1 MDPAETG
8 AGSLD
13 SSPCNE
19 PAAPDPFGESTPDV
33 IVKAE
38 APKLKGVGRT
48 RSRIAQAGERLLD
61 LAKRS
66 PALREKP
73 ASRLKKHKE
82 PLLPPAFGLE
92 TRLSESERE
101 QLVEVVDS
109 EDRPLL
115 CMPPE
120 TALRQKLPVRMVAV
134 VLRTRRKQ
142 LILRKRRDA
151 RLGFAGRWDLC
162 TGLVMV
168 GEAREDAALRL
179 LLSDTGLNGLRVL
192 PVPGRGEQG
201 GFSPLFSLFAADLP
215 TGLFP
220 AHSVQEMMTV
230 DADELAGLIRDVP
243 DLFTPELARAA
254 AGWDLFLA

>member
-1 MDPAETG
+1 MAETE
-8 AGSLD
+8 AD
-13 SSPCNE
+13 SRGFPPRNE
-19 PAAPDPFGESTPDV
+19 PDAFEVSEESALDAAK
-33 IVKAE
+33 KAE
-38 APKLKGVGRT
+38 APKIGSAVRT

-73 ASRLKKHKE
+73 ASRLKKYKE
-82 PLLPPAFGLE
+82 PSLPPALGLE
-92 TRLSESERE
+92 AWLSANERE
-101 QLVEVVDS
+101 KLVEVVDG

-120 TALRQKLPVRMVAV
+120 VALRQKLPVRMVAV
-134 VLRTRRKQ
+134 VLRTRRKR

-151 RLGFAGRWDLC
+151 RLGFTGRWDLY

-179 LLSDTGLNGLRVL
+179 LLCDTGLSGLRVL
-192 PVPGRGEQG
+192 PLPGRGGQG

-220 AHSVQEMMTV
+220 AHSVQEMMTA
-230 DADELAGLIRDVP
+230 DADELTGLIRDVP
-243 DLFTPELARAA
+243 ELFTPELAGAA
-254 AGWDLFLA
+254 AGWDLFD